1 MGFFEMKFEKLSL
14 TSFWEF
20 EEVQNSTL
28 PNWSV
33 WLDKFAFEMKFFL
46 KFQPYLCCCDVTIR

>member
-14 TSFWEF
+14 TSFWKI

-28 PNWSV
+28 PNWSD
-33 WLDKFAFEMKFFL
+33 WLENLPL
-46 KFQPYLCCCDVTIR
+46 K

>member
-14 TSFWEF
+14 TSFGEF

-28 PNWSV
+28 PNWSD
-33 WLDKFAFEMKFFL
+33 WLENLPL
-46 KFQPYLCCCDVTIR
+46 K